1 MERSS
6 LNDIGSLILVAGL
19 AVGGLK
25 QCDGAAI
32 TCPTLREYSQDFLK
46 AAATEMKQVK
56 ITAPHVATLIDDA
69 GVDRDAIRKC
79 IELRGKAKK
88 R

>member
-1 MERSS
+1 MARTR

-19 AVGGLK
+19 AIGGLK

-32 TCPTLREYSQDFLK
+32 TCPTLREYSPDFLK
-46 AAATEMKQVK
+46 AAAQEMRQ
-56 ITAPHVATLIDDA
+56 IELTAPHVVILINDT